1 MQKHNESCH
10 FVPSSVC
17 LWYHEQ
23 GSVASFSNTPWVN
36 LFLLFIDKVW
46 SNVVVPRGAQSWSK
60 KWLLCR
66 DIDKTTKWSLQKKV
80 FADFLC
86 FQVSLHLCFGFHVK
100 QSDGVVAFFSLVRI
114 GQDQSTVAQWAET
127 TVAESSLTSCVWA
140 HFLIGSHTVPGQQ
153 HGSPLQL
160 HWVKNVC
167 MLRCNLPPA
176 FWAEWLGSFSCHC
189 SNVGV

>member
-1 MQKHNESCH
+1 MNKAVWHHSQIHHESTFFCSSLIKCEAMWLCPEELKVEAKNDFCAEILIKQPNEACRRK
-10 FVPSSVC
+10 C
-17 LWYHEQ
+17 LQ
-23 GSVASFSNTPWVN
+23 IFDVFRSACIFALGSTWNKAMVWW
-36 LFLLFIDKVW
+36 LFPHLLGFFGECLII
-46 SNVVVPRGAQSWSK
+46 R
-60 KWLLCR
+60 
-66 DIDKTTKWSLQKKV
+66 SLPTL
-80 FADFLC
+80 FFLNWR
-86 FQVSLHLCFGFHVK
+86 L
-100 QSDGVVAFFSLVRI
+100 A
-114 GQDQSTVAQWAET
+114 QSTVAQWAET